1 MVDFF
6 IDAFVFLLVIA
17 VAALFGLIAA
27 EVLYQLIEWR
37 LNYG

>member
-1 MVDFF
+1 MVDFL
-6 IDAFVFLLVIA
+6 IDAIVFLFVLA
-17 VAALFGLIAA
+17 AAALFGLIAA

>member
-6 IDAFVFLLVIA
+6 IDAIVFLFVLTA
-17 VAALFGLIAA
+17 AALFGLIAA